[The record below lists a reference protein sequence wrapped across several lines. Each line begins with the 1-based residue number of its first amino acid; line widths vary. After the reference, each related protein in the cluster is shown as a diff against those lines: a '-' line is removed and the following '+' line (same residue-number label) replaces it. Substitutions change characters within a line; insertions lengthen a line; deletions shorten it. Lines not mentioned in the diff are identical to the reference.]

1 MFHQASTKQQ
11 GLTSTPN
18 VSYFLLNNFSVGLS
32 TPLMFVKFSES
43 RTMTY
48 SIGPQV
54 RYYVPVKS
62 WAIFSE
68 VNYTTGWYNFEGE
81 SFTSFGVVEDVKID
95 GRINSIM
102 LGFGTTY
109 FITKNV
115 GLEGIIFYQRV
126 ESDYDDNF
134 FNSDQT
140 LSSINFKFGV
150 QVYINNVE

>member
-1 MFHQASTKQQ
+1 
-11 GLTSTPN
+11 
-18 VSYFLLNNFSVGLS
+18 
-32 TPLMFVKFSES
+32 
-43 RTMTY
+43 MTY